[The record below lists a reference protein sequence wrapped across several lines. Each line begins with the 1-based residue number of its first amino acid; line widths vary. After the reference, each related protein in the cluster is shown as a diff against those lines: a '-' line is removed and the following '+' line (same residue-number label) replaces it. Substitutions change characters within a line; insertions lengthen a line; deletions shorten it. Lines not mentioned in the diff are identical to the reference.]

1 VGFGQG
7 SEAGDIGKE
16 EGGGAVGQS
25 DASVRTLWVDAPAG
39 VVDTQPLQHL
49 QQRGVPTNESGGAA
63 PDVALA
69 RRLGRRCGGRVGT
82 VSGFAL
88 VGHVHRSIS

>member
-1 VGFGQG
+1 VKPAI
-7 SEAGDIGKE
+7 SAKRKV
-16 EGGGAVGQS
+16 A
-25 DASVRTLWVDAPAG
+25 ARWVRATPVSLTLGVDAPAG
-39 VVDTQPLQHL
+39 VVDPQPLKHL
-49 QQRGVPTNESGGAA
+49 QQRGVPTNETGGAA

-82 VSGFAL
+82 VTGFAR